1 MTEGGVSKV
10 VTHAYCPSK
19 VGIQSKSLADCHR
32 DGGYM
37 HHMFH
42 SGADMI
48 VVGSKEDLGLVLKP
62 PVRIGMDYGG
72 KIAEKASPDVFYPGI
87 HTLL

>member
-1 MTEGGVSKV
+1 
-10 VTHAYCPSK
+10 
-19 VGIQSKSLADCHR
+19 
-32 DGGYM
+32 
-37 HHMFH
+37 
-42 SGADMI
+42 MI

>member
-1 MTEGGVSKV
+1 MAEGSVPQIVPHTYSP
-10 VTHAYCPSK
+10 CK
-19 VGIQSKSLADCHR
+19 VGIQPKSLADCHR

-42 SGADMI
+42 SGADM
-48 VVGSKEDLGLVLKP
+48 VVMGSKEDLGLVLKP
-62 PVRIGMDYGG
+62 SVRIGMDYGG

-87 HTLL
+87 HTFF